1 MRFAIAF
8 LVGILLLLLG
18 HSSVHG
24 QWETE
29 RFIPIGQSPGASVKM
44 SRIGTVT
51 AVDPRARSFV
61 MEDADGRYTVSVPD
75 RTRIW
80 LDRSRQRQTNL
91 TGTFEDLRVGR
102 RVEVKYRDAEQKK
115 QIHWIKIE
123 AP

>member
-1 MRFAIAF
+1 
-8 LVGILLLLLG
+8 
-18 HSSVHG
+18 
-24 QWETE
+24 
-29 RFIPIGQSPGASVKM
+29 
-44 SRIGTVT
+44 
-51 AVDPRARSFV
+51 